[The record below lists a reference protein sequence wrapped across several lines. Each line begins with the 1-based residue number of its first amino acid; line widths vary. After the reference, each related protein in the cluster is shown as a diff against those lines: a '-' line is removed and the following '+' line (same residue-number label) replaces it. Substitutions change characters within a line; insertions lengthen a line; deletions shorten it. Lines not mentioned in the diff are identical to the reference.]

1 MVKIGDAKIKSL
13 YLGDAKIKK
22 AFIGEDLIFGETKP
36 SRLPEGYTEVE
47 YIQFDNKTGFNTG
60 LYVTPSATTVV
71 LDIKVETAYPSSEEQ
86 FASMLAS
93 EAGQS
98 SFAGYMLSFG
108 RVSETRVYC
117 RAGDTRTVKYLD
129 VSITGQRVEVKFD
142 GPNSRFSIAGENVSV
157 SKYNYKLYTQTFYIG
172 APANNWQ
179 SMPYKLYS
187 AKIYDSSFLFRDFV
201 PCINPGKTVGLYDLA
216 KGAFYPN
223 VLSGTVTAGPAV

>member
-22 AFIGEDLIFGETKP
+22 AFIGEDLIFGEAKP

-71 LDIKVETAYPSSEEQ
+71 LDIKVETAYPGSEEE

-93 EAGQS
+93 KAGQS
-98 SFAGYMLSFG
+98 SSAAYMLSFG
-108 RVSETRVYC
+108 RVSETRAYC
-117 RAGDTRTVKYLD
+117 RVGGTSTSKYLD

-142 GPNSRFSIAGENVSV
+142 GPNNWFSIAGENVSV
-157 SKYNYKLYTQTFYIG
+157 SKYNYQLYTQTFYIG
-172 APANNWQ
+172 APTNNWQ
-179 SMPYKLYS
+179 SIPYKLYS
-187 AKIYDSSFLFRDFV
+187 AKIYQGTPISRDFI

-216 KGAFYPN
+216 KRAFYPN